1 MNGTINLKKLST
13 KMLDAISTLNTNV
26 SNLQTSIP
34 SQIKTNNRQM
44 LATVEQ
50 NAEAVS
56 RAYAA
61 GEYLAVNGKLYKALN
76 DIAQGDAL
84 QENVNIEWV
93 LLGDEVSNLRGS
105 LKSGAFGGI
114 VNDFNTSEAGH
125 VLDGRLGPQIKSK
138 MDLVDNLAT
147 RVAAIEAHDYGKTLY
162 AYKRQKL
169 TIGAYNNLASI
180 TIPANS
186 GSWLILGN
194 VTATTAAEIIL
205 LAQIQYSP
213 NNNTRTM
220 TARTKVNSGNGVC
233 TWGYVDSYTQP
244 RTATIQTYGYTNPG
258 WDYQVAG
265 QIQAWRVR

>member
-13 KMLDAISTLNTNV
+13 KMLDAISTLNTDV

-50 NAEAVS
+50 SAEAAS

-76 DIAQGDAL
+76 NIAQGAAL

-114 VNDFNTSEAGH
+114 VNNFNTSAAGY

-138 MDLVDNLAT
+138 MDLTDNLAT
-147 RVAAIEAHDYGKTLY
+147 RVAAIEAHDYGKILY
-162 AYKRQKL
+162 ASKKQKL

-186 GSWLILGN
+186 GNWLLLGN
-194 VTATTAAEIIL
+194 VEATTAAQITL
-205 LAQIQYSP
+205 LAIIRYSP
-213 NNNTRTM
+213 VNNTRTVV
-220 TARTKVNSGNGVC
+220 ARTTTNSGNGVC
-233 TWGYVDSYTQP
+233 TWGYVDSYSQA
-244 RTATIQTYGYTNPG
+244 RTATIQTYGYSNPG
-258 WDYQVAG
+258 WDYQVIG
-265 QIQAWRVR
+265 HIQAIRIR